1 MEMGKFIA
9 LAGLLLAA
17 TSGHAADAPPIPER
31 PDLKR
36 YEQVPAPWRE
46 YLLKAREA
54 ERIADPLQRCLLF
67 PDIPNNEWPAGHAQ
81 AHCRHHFAAKRPTL
95 DEIAGMVERGEVVKL
110 EEMFDRALAHHAPGD
125 GADESIHDTFNY
137 LLTSKP
143 DNDRIGQITESWLK
157 QAPESAYA
165 NLARGAYF
173 NGAAWKARGGKYAEE
188 TPKEAL
194 RRMSELVEQAIPY
207 FRKAIS
213 INPKLMPAYTGMI
226 DLGMMDSRPELGA
239 NAIAQGEKIDPT
251 CVELAN
257 VRMRSLKPRWGGSYE
272 EMLAYASRLT
282 PYVAQRP
289 HLAVHVA
296 EPFADRGDRL
306 IAAEEYTREALQIL
320 EIAIA
325 TGSDEDAL
333 HDAADVAGA
342 LKDGEPDLHKRLV
355 YLLQEARFREVN
367 SWAMRELAGL
377 LVQSEPE
384 WSLEYS
390 LPALESSD
398 DGRVHFL
405 AGLGYGKA
413 RRFEDAEREYR
424 IAIENREQR
433 QVSLQEAASMWLYD
447 AGLTDREAAAKAE
460 PYIDRLSSEYPENG
474 RGSVMRWYQQAM
486 ESGKGSVDSIRAV
499 IPKLDRDDPWQ
510 AYYIEWF
517 ENLLAT
523 VKQPSFHFKLKE
535 E

>member
-1 MEMGKFIA
+1 MRVGKFVV
-9 LAGLLLAA
+9 LAA
-17 TSGHAADAPPIPER
+17 LMFASMSVQAAHAPPIPEMS
-31 PDLKR
+31 DSKR

-54 ERIADPLQRCLLF
+54 ERIADPLQRCLAF
-67 PDIPNNEWPAGHAQ
+67 PDTPNNEWPAGHAQ

-95 DEIAGMVERGEVVKL
+95 DEIAGLVERGEVEKL
-110 EEMFDRALAHHAPGD
+110 EEMFDRTLARHDPEK
-125 GADESIHDTFNY
+125 GADETIHDTFNY
-137 LLTSKP
+137 LLTDKQE
-143 DNDRIGQITESWLK
+143 NDRIGQITESWLT

-173 NGAAWKARGGKYAEE
+173 NGAAWKVRGGKYADE
-188 TPKEAL
+188 TPREAL
-194 RRMSELVEQAIPY
+194 RQMSKLVEQAIPY

-226 DLGMMDSRPELGA
+226 DVGMMDSRPELEA
-239 NAIAQGEKIDPT
+239 NAIAQAERTDPT

-272 EMLAYASRLT
+272 EMLAYASRLSS
-282 PYVAQRP
+282 YVAQRP

-296 EPFADRGDRL
+296 APFADRGDRL
-306 IAAEEYTREALQIL
+306 VADEEYTREALQIL

-342 LKDGEPDLHKRLV
+342 LKDGEPDLLKRLA
-355 YLLQEARFREVN
+355 YLLQEARFRQVN
-367 SWAMRELAGL
+367 SWATRELAWL

-384 WSLEYS
+384 WSLKYS
-390 LPALESSD
+390 LQALELSD
-398 DGRVHFL
+398 DARTHFL

-424 IAIENREQR
+424 IAAEDRDQR
-433 QVSLQEAASMWLYD
+433 QASLQEAASMWLYD
-447 AGLTDREAAAKAE
+447 AGLTDKEAAARAK
-460 PYIDRLSSEYPENG
+460 PYIDRLLTEYPGNG
-474 RGSVMRWYQQAM
+474 RGSIMRWYQQAM
-486 ESGKGSVDSIRAV
+486 ESGQGTVDSMRAIV
-499 IPKLDRDDPWQ
+499 PRLDRNDPWQ
-510 AYYIEWF
+510 AHYIEWF
-517 ENLLAT
+517 ENMLAT
-523 VKQPSFHFKLKE
+523 IKQPSFHFKLKE